1 MDQQT
6 GQLTTSPLSR
16 RLVLQSLAAF
26 LLTIG
31 AEGCAQISSP
41 TSPAPPSHR
50 SGSVISTYHG
60 HTERITSVAWS
71 PDGRYIVSGSLDKT
85 VQLWSANPR
94 DHFTP
99 FIYRG
104 HTDGVSTVACS
115 PDSKRIVS
123 GSLDKTVQVW
133 NAFSGEHLSIYRG
146 HTDEVMTVAW
156 SPDGKY
162 IASGSADGT
171 VRLWNVAT
179 GQQQYVYRGH
189 SASVNSVA
197 WSPDS
202 RHLASGSSDKTVHVL
217 DAVAEKP
224 VYIYR
229 GHTDVVS
236 SVSWSPDGKR
246 IASGSWDKTVQV
258 WHAMT
263 GAVSYVYRGYNV
275 QAAQTNTSKGIL
287 PDLIFVVA
295 WSHNGKR
302 IAAVTQVY
310 CGDSCA
316 VVFSWDAD
324 DERNFTFYIDMPV
337 FALAWSPDDTR
348 FVTSGSLEAQNGTQ
362 SEAQSTWAQISWA

>member
-1 MDQQT
+1 
-6 GQLTTSPLSR
+6 
-16 RLVLQSLAAF
+16 
-26 LLTIG
+26 
-31 AEGCAQISSP
+31 
-41 TSPAPPSHR
+41 
-50 SGSVISTYHG
+50 
-60 HTERITSVAWS
+60 
-71 PDGRYIVSGSLDKT
+71 
-85 VQLWSANPR
+85 
-94 DHFTP
+94 
-99 FIYRG
+99 
-104 HTDGVSTVACS
+104 
-115 PDSKRIVS
+115 SKRIVS

-133 NAFSGEHLSIYRG
+133 DAFTGAHLSVYRG

-156 SPDGKY
+156 SPDGQY

-171 VRLWNVAT
+171 LRLWNAAT

-197 WSPDS
+197 WSSDS
-202 RHLASGSSDKTVHVL
+202 RHLVSGSSDKTVHVL
-217 DAVAEKP
+217 DAVAGKP
-224 VYIYR
+224 IYIYR

-258 WHAMT
+258 WQATT

-287 PDLIFVVA
+287 PDLIFVVV

-310 CGDSCA
+310 CGDNCA

-324 DERNFTFYIDMPV
+324 TERNFTFYIDIPV

-348 FVTSGSLEAQNGTQ
+348 FVTAGSLASQTGTL
-362 SEAQSTWAQISWA
+362 SEAQGSLAQITWA